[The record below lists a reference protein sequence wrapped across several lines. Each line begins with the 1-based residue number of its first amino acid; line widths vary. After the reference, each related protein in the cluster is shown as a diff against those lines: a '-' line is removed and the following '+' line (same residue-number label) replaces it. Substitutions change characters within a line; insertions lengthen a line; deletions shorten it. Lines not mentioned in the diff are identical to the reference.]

1 VVSGAAGECW
11 LSVKAGADA
20 SDLSVDI
27 SQEGTDRIAKT
38 AHALSLIMIFGPAR
52 QGKSFFMNA
61 LMDDDEFQV
70 SSMSEPCTQGVH
82 LSTRSP
88 ALQDFAADAEP
99 EAPISLGFIDV
110 EGSGDKTGHYDLV
123 LATPILIASKVVFF
137 NWMGGIQKNDI
148 LEKLAV
154 LSNAAKKI
162 ERSSRGNVFG
172 HLNVLLRD
180 FTNNEA
186 DANELIFG
194 EVQCW

>member
-1 VVSGAAGECW
+1 VSGGAGECW

-20 SDLSVDI
+20 EDLSVDI
-27 SQEGTDRIAKT
+27 SQEGTDRIAKIE
-38 AHALSLIMIFGPAR
+38 HALSLVMIFGPAR

-82 LSTRSP
+82 LSNRSP
-88 ALQDFAADAEP
+88 MLQDFMADTTP
-99 EAPISLGFIDV
+99 EMPISVGFIDV

-180 FTNNEA
+180 FTNDEETA
-186 DANELIFG
+186 HELIFG
-194 EVQCW
+194 EVRWA